1 MKLLLASFMIWVLSV
16 TAICGDYV
24 VIVNKDSPLTTA
36 SSADLKRIFT
46 GKMENI
52 GSEKVAPVNLSLDNP
67 AAASFLSEIV
77 GMGSADYKSYWL
89 AQQIRGGS
97 SAPTVKKSDTE
108 MISYVKENAG
118 AIGYVPKGSA
128 TDGVKVLTVN

>member
-1 MKLLLASFMIWVLSV
+1 MKLLFASFMIWGLSV

-36 SSADLKRIFT
+36 SSADLKRVFT

-108 MISYVKENAG
+108 MISYVKENTG